1 MQLTVKEKND
11 ILIVNLEGNLD
22 TNTSPDVE
30 TELNK
35 LIEPDGVKLI
45 INLSLT
51 NYVSSAGLRIFLATA
66 KKLTAK
72 QGVFKLC
79 APNDVVKEVLDISG
93 FSSILDVKTTE
104 EEAIAEM

>member
-1 MQLTVKEKND
+1 M
-11 ILIVNLEGNLD
+11 
-22 TNTSPDVE
+22 
-30 TELNK
+30 NK

-45 INLSLT
+45 INLSQT

-93 FSSILDVKTTE
+93 FSSILDVKATE
-104 EEAIAEM
+104 EDAIAEM

>member
-1 MQLTVKEKND
+1 MNVTINEKQG
-11 ILIVNLEGNLD
+11 IIIVTLEGNLD
-22 TNTSPDVE
+22 TNTSPEVE

-45 INLSLT
+45 INLSQT

-93 FSSILDVKTTE
+93 FSSILDVKATE
-104 EEAIAEM
+104 EDAIAEM